1 MPLLNNSI
9 SLVYIYRS
17 ILAVLNTMADENVV
31 ERDAAEVPPVPEPQ
45 IPNTSAAGRNL
56 RGWLQEQFGDRP
68 LEQCEDTSLH
78 NAAHV
83 GDLHTLETLLQEDS
97 FRQRINEKLIWS
109 CGLLPCTP
117 LRIAAMMGHSECVDY
132 LISQGAAVDLVDVKG
147 QTALYMAVV
156 NGHLDCVKILL
167 KAGADP
173 NGSIHHRSTPIY
185 HAAQVGRV
193 DILLELIR
201 FNADVDIDHRLDQR
215 LMFGTRTLTTL
226 AACPLF
232 ISAAYHHLPCF
243 RMLLNASANPNY
255 NYNGPV
261 SREALV
267 RGRASC
273 MLDAVLKLGCE
284 PAFVSLLLDHGADPY
299 LVPWDELDPDTMVR
313 LKVNAEA
320 FRIYQEAKRNPRRLM
335 NLCRITIRKIMGK
348 KRLACISSL
357 PLPETVINFMFHKD

>member
-1 MPLLNNSI
+1 M
-9 SLVYIYRS
+9 SLSSTGESSEGAGIVVAHNLGNVFVVIIYVHGVNKLFES
-17 ILAVLNTMADENVV
+17 
-31 ERDAAEVPPVPEPQ
+31 
-45 IPNTSAAGRNL
+45 RNL
-56 RGWLQEQFGDRP
+56 RGWLQEQFGNRP
-68 LEQCEDTSLH
+68 LEQCEDMSLH

-83 GDLHTLETLLQEDS
+83 GDLDTLKTLLQEES
-97 FRQRINEKLIWS
+97 FKQCSSKEDPKEELIWS

-132 LISQGAAVDLVDVKG
+132 MISQGAAVDLVDVKG

-167 KAGADP
+167 KADADP
-173 NGSIHHRSTPIY
+173 NGSIHHRSTPVY

-201 FNADVDIDHRLDQR
+201 IHTGSKLIYRLDQR
-215 LMFGTRTLTTL
+215 FMFGTRTLTTL
-226 AACPLF
+226 AACSLF

-243 RMLLNASANPNY
+243 RILLNASANPNY
-255 NYNGPV
+255 KYNGPV
-261 SREALV
+261 SREAQV

-299 LVPWDELDPDTMVR
+299 LVPWDELDPDTMVH

-335 NLCRITIRKIMGK
+335 NLCCITIRKIMSK
-348 KRLACISSL
+348 KCLACISSL

>member
-1 MPLLNNSI
+1 MLR
-9 SLVYIYRS
+9 YRLPDGRS
-17 ILAVLNTMADENVV
+17 
-31 ERDAAEVPPVPEPQ
+31 
-45 IPNTSAAGRNL
+45 RNL
-56 RGWLQEQFGDRP
+56 RGWLQEQFGNRP
-68 LEQCEDTSLH
+68 LEQCEDMSLH
-78 NAAHV
+78 NAAH
-83 GDLHTLETLLQEDS
+83 DPKEE
-97 FRQRINEKLIWS
+97 LIWS

-117 LRIAAMMGHSECVDY
+117 LCIAAMMSHSECVDY
-132 LISQGAAVDLVDVKG
+132 LISQGVAVDLVDVKG

-156 NGHLDCVKILL
+156 NGHLDCVNILL
-167 KAGADP
+167 KADADP
-173 NGSIHHRSTPIY
+173 NGSIHHLSTPIY
-185 HAAQVGRV
+185 HTAQVGQV

-201 FNADVDIDHRLDQR
+201 SGYLLIHRLDQR
-215 LMFGTRTLTTL
+215 FMFGTRTLTTL

-232 ISAAYHHLPCF
+232 ISAAYHHLLCF

-284 PAFVSLLLDHGADPY
+284 PAFVSLLLDHGDDPY
-299 LVPWDELDPDTMVR
+299 LIPWDELNPDTMVR

-320 FRIYQEAKRNPRRLM
+320 FRINQEAKRNPRRLM

-348 KRLACISSL
+348 KRLAQGCPNSVLEGRCPAEFSSNL
-357 PLPETVINFMFHKD
+357 PQHTCL